1 MSMLLL
7 SATLTVNETQTL
19 SEGAGIDR
27 EGMQDSILLYDS
39 CQRRF
44 CFDVSLK
51 NETRPDLGER
61 LTISVERTPD
71 HGRATVL
78 DPDRM
83 HGFIQIQ

>member
-1 MSMLLL
+1 MLLL
-7 SATLTVNETQTL
+7 LATFKVDETQTL
-19 SEGAGIDR
+19 TEGAGINRVD
-27 EGMQDSILLYDS
+27 MQDSILLYNS

-51 NETRPDLGER
+51 NETRPNIGER

-83 HGFIQIQ
+83 HGYIQI